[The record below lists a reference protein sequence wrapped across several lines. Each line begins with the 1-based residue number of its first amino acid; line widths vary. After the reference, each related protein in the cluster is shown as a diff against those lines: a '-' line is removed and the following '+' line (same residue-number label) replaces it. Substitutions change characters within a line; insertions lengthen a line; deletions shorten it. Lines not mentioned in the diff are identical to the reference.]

1 MACGNCSSCGD
12 SSKGASQRSYVA
24 YIQPCGASPS
34 NDALNAMVDGGY
46 GSAIKVTGAQRQ
58 IRGSRTAKRKRT
70 SDGSS
75 TLCYYTES
83 SPGENTVSLEFAS
96 CGCGGYSPEELASEG
111 TFDLY
116 QMQACCGSAD
126 MAGGWSK
133 MHVMRCISFNS
144 LSFGDQTS
152 YDPDDDNDLVH
163 TFDANYV
170 EDYYLYPLTVSELG
184 ASGGT
189 DVGARIDSMVFP
201 GKAKGCKKSCQ
212 DDCAGNWYALTDEG
226 KITYRTGSDKA
237 IQEVVIP
244 GFVVTANARL
254 GIIGDKLFAV
264 IPNGFYTS
272 TINEYGVPGTWTF
285 TSAASIQAPD
295 AVFSGT
301 DEIYV
306 YGNGGIRTV
315 DYNGTVTSTLT
326 TAAGVNIAG
335 YDSCGGKSAA
345 GSSTGTAYIGSSCGS
360 LAQTTVAPT
369 ATPITTV
376 SIRPG
381 GDVWIGSS
389 TGILKYTSD
398 DGETW
403 NTVTLPG
410 NPTYI
415 RDIKWVDAGVGYI
428 ATVGPAALYST
439 EDGGNTWTKNGADSR
454 IGTVAGMSQPLSIN
468 VPCCTNK
475 SKTMNSI
482 IVTGITTSNTGG
494 IWQSSIS
501 SCS

>member
-1 MACGNCSSCGD
+1 MACGNCTSCGD

-46 GSAIKVTGAQRQ
+46 GSSIKVTGGQRQ

-70 SDGSS
+70 SDGAS

-96 CGCGGYSPEELASEG
+96 CGCGGYSPEELAAEG

-170 EDYYLYPLTVSELG
+170 EDYYLYPLTMSEIG
-184 ASGGT
+184 SSGGT
-189 DVGARIDSMVFP
+189 DVGSRIDSLVFP

-212 DDCAGNWYALTDEG
+212 DDCAGNWYALTNEG
-226 KITYRTGSDKA
+226 KITYRLGSNSA

-244 GFVVTANARL
+244 AFVATPSARI
-254 GIIGDKLFAV
+254 GIIGDKLFVV
-264 IPNGFYTS
+264 IAGGFYTS
-272 TINEYGVPGTWTF
+272 TVNEYGVPGTWTY
-285 TSAASIQAPD
+285 TAAPSILSPD
-295 AVFSGT
+295 FVFSDT
-301 DEIYV
+301 DKIYV
-306 YGNGGIRTV
+306 YGNGGIKSI
-315 DYNGTVTSTLT
+315 DYNGTVTSVLT
-326 TAAGVNIAG
+326 TASAVVG
-335 YDSCGGKSAA
+335 YDTCGGKSAA
-345 GSSTGTAYIGSSCGS
+345 ILSNGAAYIGSSCGTIS
-360 LAQTTVAPT
+360 PTAVAPT
-369 ATPITTV
+369 AAAGAAV
-376 SIRPG
+376 AIRPG
-381 GDVWIGSS
+381 GDVWIVTA
-389 TGILKYTSD
+389 TGVVRYTTD

-410 NPTYI
+410 NPTHL
-415 RDIKWVDAGVGYI
+415 RDIKWVDSGVGYI
-428 ATVGPAALYST
+428 ASEAPPALYST
-439 EDGGNTWTKNGADSR
+439 EDGGNTWSKNGADSR
-454 IGTVAGMSQPLSIN
+454 IGAIAGMASPLSIN

-482 IVTGITTSNTGG
+482 IVTGITSSGTGG